1 MGNDHFHVGRRINS
15 STAAHSATVECV
27 ESAALAAVRL
37 NVQRAG
43 AIRWMGDGCER
54 GGCRVCGW
62 CRAEAEAT
70 NVVHPAVLMATTRA
84 SLMLQTQGGVNWVF
98 ETPTGG
104 VEIWATAER
113 TERETCPRRVRPETA
128 RVPVTTLWDASA
140 ASVGEGVGF

>member
-1 MGNDHFHVGRRINS
+1 M
-15 STAAHSATVECV
+15 
-27 ESAALAAVRL
+27 
-37 NVQRAG
+37 
-43 AIRWMGDGCER
+43 
-54 GGCRVCGW
+54 
-62 CRAEAEAT
+62 
-70 NVVHPAVLMATTRA
+70 VHPAVLMATTRA